1 VTRLI
6 ESQTVQ
12 ILPGGTTLTTLHLS
26 PEARRSLSIGE
37 ALIPSPRI
45 NKGDL
50 TVVDFPTAR
59 IQQPSGEVRHAL
71 RSPALY
77 GTIMAIVLY
86 LLGAPA
92 LVIIAC
98 QAAVSSS
105 EYYVWKCR
113 RCRAPGAGIEGDS

>member
-1 VTRLI
+1 MTRLI

-26 PEARRSLSIGE
+26 PEAKHALSIGE

-45 NKGDL
+45 NKGD
-50 TVVDFPTAR
+50 FPTAY